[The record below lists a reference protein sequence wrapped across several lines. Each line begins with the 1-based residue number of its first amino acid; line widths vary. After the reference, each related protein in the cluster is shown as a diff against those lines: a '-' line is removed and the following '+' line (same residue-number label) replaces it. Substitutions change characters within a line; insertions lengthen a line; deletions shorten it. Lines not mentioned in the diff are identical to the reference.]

1 MSVRITVPEERVRSA
16 GRFWPGITV
25 IDRLDAVAAATPDKA
40 AIVARNSTSGRTT
53 TLTWRQLRRI
63 VDRMALALVDL
74 GIGKDDV
81 VSCQLPNWWE
91 FTALHLAAMRIGAVT
106 NPIMPIFREREVGY
120 MLGHAESR
128 LVVVPKSY
136 RGFDYPAMLEGL
148 KPGLPKLEHIIVIG
162 GEGETAFEA
171 ALLGKRREGDAERE
185 RLFAERRMGPDDIV
199 QLLYT
204 SGTTGEPKG
213 VMHTSNTLFSNIVV
227 YAERLGLAADD
238 VVLMASPMAHQ
249 TGFMYGLMMPVYLGA
264 KAVLQDVWD
273 PAVAATL
280 IEDEAV
286 SFTMAST
293 PFLADLAGTPA
304 LSACDISSLR
314 IFLAAGAPI
323 PSILAERAA
332 TALGAEIISAWG
344 MTENGAVTT
353 TKPGDPAE
361 KAFGS
366 DGVAVPGMEVR
377 VLDDDNNL
385 APTGVEGR
393 LEARGAGNFVGY
405 FKRPELA
412 KFTDDG
418 WFDTGDLARMDG
430 DGYIRITGRAKDIII
445 RGGENVPVVEVE
457 EILYRHPAVAAAAVV
472 AMPDER
478 LGERG
483 CAFVTLKPEMTL
495 TLDDVRRHLAAAGMS
510 KQYWPERLEISDELP
525 RTASGKIQKF
535 RLREIASD
543 LKPE

>member
-1 MSVRITVPEERVRSA
+1 MSVRITVPEDRVRSA

-120 MLGHAESR
+120 MLGHADSR

-148 KPGLPKLEHIIVIG
+148 KPGLPKLEHVIVIG
-162 GEGETAFEA
+162 GEGEAAFET

-185 RLFAERRMGPDDIV
+185 RLFAERRMGPDDVV

-227 YAERLGLAADD
+227 YAERLGLSADD

-304 LSACDISSLR
+304 LSACDISSLG

-332 TALGAEIISAWG
+332 EKLGAEIISAWG

-377 VLDDDNNL
+377 VRDDDDNT

-412 KFTDDG
+412 KFTEDG
-418 WFDTGDLARMDG
+418 WFDTGDLARMDA

-495 TLDDVRRHLAAAGMS
+495 TLDEVRRHLAAAGMS
-510 KQYWPERLEISDELP
+510 KQYWPERLEISEELP

-535 RLREIASD
+535 RLREIAGD